1 MIEIYT
7 DGSCLTNPGNGGW
20 AAIINEDGK
29 IKKISGNEK
38 NTTNNR
44 MELMA
49 PINALKNI
57 KSEEEIN
64 IYTDGSCLSNPGDGG
79 WAAIISIN
87 GEIKEISGSEKN
99 TTNNRMELLA
109 PIRALKEM
117 KQSDQ
122 IEIYTDSQY
131 VKLGITEWI
140 NTWVV
145 NNWKTSKKE
154 DVKNKDLWVELYDL
168 NKSLNVKWNW
178 VKAHAGNIM
187 NEKVDLLAKK
197 AANLN

>member
-1 MIEIYT
+1 MIKIYT
-7 DGSCLTNPGNGGW
+7 DGSCL
-20 AAIINEDGK
+20 K
-29 IKKISGNEK
+29 
-38 NTTNNR
+38 
-44 MELMA
+44 
-49 PINALKNI
+49 
-57 KSEEEIN
+57 
-64 IYTDGSCLSNPGDGG
+64 NPGDGG
-79 WAAIISIN
+79 WAAIIN
-87 GEIKEISGSEKN
+87 AEGEIKKISGSEKN

-109 PIRALKEM
+109 PINALKEM
-117 KQSDQ
+117 KPNEQ

-154 DVKNKDLWVELYDL
+154 DVKNKDLWVELYNL

-178 VKAHAGNIM
+178 IKAHAGNRI
-187 NEKVDLLAKK
+187 NEEVDLLAKK